1 MLRLRRGLLAAA
13 TLALAASADVAEA
26 HPHVWVDWVVTALV
40 DHGRVTALR
49 EEWWFDEDFTVEA
62 LSEVRKTKG
71 MRASAPRPLTETEVG
86 QLKAKAFS
94 NLAHYAYF
102 THVWTAG
109 KPLAVAKEV
118 SDFTARMDGAKLAYV
133 FTLPL
138 SVPADPRK
146 LRVGIWDDTYYVDVG
161 PVTGRSPVAIEGDG
175 AAGCKARIIDDKDH
189 PIYDGSIIPKVID
202 ITC

>member
-1 MLRLRRGLLAAA
+1 LVVSAAWSLAW
-13 TLALAASADVAEA
+13 ASAVEA

-40 DHGRVTALR
+40 ENGKVTGLR
-49 EEWWFDEDFTVEA
+49 EEWWFDENFTVEA

-71 MRASAPRPLTETEVG
+71 MAAAVPRPLNADEVD

-102 THVWTAG
+102 THVWAAG
-109 KPLAVAKEV
+109 KPLAVAEEV
-118 SDFTARMDGAKLAYV
+118 TSFAARMDGAKLAYV

-138 SVPADPRK
+138 AVPADLQG

-161 PVTGRSPVAIEGDG
+161 PVTGRSAVGIEGD
-175 AAGCKARIIDDKDH
+175 APVACKARIIDDKDH
-189 PIYDGSIIPKVID
+189 PIYNGSITPKVID